1 MHNQDGK
8 FIVKALI
15 LFGSISLVFSS
26 IGLLF
31 PESPHTFVIGN
42 PLEISTI
49 SVEHVTGHILW
60 GAVIGI
66 AGFKLRYIILGGG
79 FAILL
84 DADHLLQFLD
94 LEMIVRMSHAIPF
107 AIIAAFVFYFV
118 FNRRDLRL
126 GAVAF
131 SAVLSHIAFD
141 IFLVD
146 VLYPG
151 SAGEFP
157 LFAPLLLDTISFQGA
172 DWLIFEIVGFAIVM
186 ICSIVSVKKKISKN
200 SSVTKT

>member
-15 LFGSISLVFSS
+15 LFGSISLGFSS

-31 PESPHTFVIGN
+31 PESPHSFVIGN

-66 AGFKLRYIILGGG
+66 AGFKLRYVILGGG

-126 GAVAF
+126 SAIAF

-151 SAGEFP
+151 SVGEFP
-157 LFAPLLLDTISFQGA
+157 LFAPLLLDTISFQGT
-172 DWLIFEIVGFAIVM
+172 DWLIFEIVAFVIVM
-186 ICSIVSVKKKISKN
+186 ICSIFFAKKKISKN
-200 SSVTKT
+200 ASVTKT

>member
-15 LFGSISLVFSS
+15 LFGSISLGFSS

-31 PESPHTFVIGN
+31 PESPYSFVIGS
-42 PLEISTI
+42 PLQVSTI
-49 SVEHVTGHILW
+49 SVEHVIGHILW

-66 AGFKLRYIILGGG
+66 AGFKLRYVILGGG

-107 AIIAAFVFYFV
+107 AIIAAFIFYFV

-126 GAVAF
+126 SAVAF

-141 IFLVD
+141 TFLVN
-146 VLYPG
+146 VLHPG
-151 SAGEFP
+151 SVGEFP
-157 LFAPLLLDTISFQGA
+157 LFAPLLLDTISFQGT
-172 DWLIFEIVGFAIVM
+172 DWLIFEIVGFVIVM
-186 ICSIVSVKKKISKN
+186 ICSIFFAKKKISKN
-200 SSVTKT
+200 ASVTKT

>member
-49 SVEHVTGHILW
+49 SVEHVTGHILL

-118 FNRRDLRL
+118 FNRRDLRR
-126 GAVAF
+126 GAVAV
-131 SAVLSHIAFD
+131 AAGLSHIAFD

-172 DWLIFEIVGFAIVM
+172 DWLIFEIVGFVIVM

>member
-31 PESPHTFVIGN
+31 PESPHTFVIGS
-42 PLEISTI
+42 PLEVSTI
-49 SVEHVTGHILW
+49 SLEHVIGHILW
-60 GAVIGI
+60 GAVI
-66 AGFKLRYIILGGG
+66 GGG

-151 SAGEFP
+151 SVGEFP
-157 LFAPLLLDTISFQGA
+157 LFAPLLFDKISFQGT
-172 DWLIFEIVGFAIVM
+172 DWLIFEIVGFVIVM
-186 ICSIVSVKKKISKN
+186 ICSIFSVKKKISKN
-200 SSVTKT
+200 ASVTKT